1 MVLKMETNGL
11 PMLKPNENENGNGN
25 ENGNENVYVKKITGV
40 LPCGDTAGLRTIK
53 KKDKL
58 FCFHKNDAV
67 KHDGTWFFG
76 TFDVIFADYFDGY
89 PDFVFR
95 IRLKGIKDG

>member
-1 MVLKMETNGL
+1 MVLKMETSGF
-11 PMLKPNENENGNGN
+11 PKLKPNENENEN
-25 ENGNENVYVKKITGV
+25 ENENVNVNVKKITGV

-76 TFDVIFADYFDGY
+76 TFDVIFADHFDGY
-89 PDFVFR
+89 PDFVFC
-95 IRLKGIKDG
+95 IGFKGIKDG